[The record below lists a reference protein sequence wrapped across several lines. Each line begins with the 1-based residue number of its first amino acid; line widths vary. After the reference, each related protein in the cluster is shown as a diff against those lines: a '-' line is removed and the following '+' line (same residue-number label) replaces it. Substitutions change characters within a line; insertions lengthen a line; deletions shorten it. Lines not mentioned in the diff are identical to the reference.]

1 MAEKK
6 VLLDEAASKNK
17 ILYFEH
23 DAYTEC
29 CTVIAEYNK
38 HKVEKKMKFEEAL
51 KL

>member
-6 VLLDEAASKNK
+6 ILLDEAAEKNQ

-29 CTVIAEYNK
+29 CTVEKQYNK
-38 HKVEKKMKFEEAL
+38 HKVNKTFKFEEI
-51 KL
+51 